1 MTKLQFF
8 KKKKVEE
15 NSRKARHR
23 SDRHVNNREI
33 KAVVGKEL
41 ATRKWKDINVGDIV
55 RLTNNDFLT
64 VYIVL
69 ISTSELNGLC
79 FIETAEFDGETNLK
93 VRQALEETCEIGEDI
108 DKLSSFDAQFEHEAP
123 NNNLGLF
130 DRNLIWNNKTSPL
143 KNDNLLLHDM
153 RLRNTRWEFGIVC
166 YAGSGTKLMKNT
178 AIMCTIM
185 TICCDFWESSFGF
198 DFRIYLPWEACVST
212 DQIIDSLQN
221 SLLVFISYIIIFN
234 TVVPISLSVSIEFIR
249 LLQSQWIDWNIK
261 MYHEPNN
268 VPAQARTISLN
279 EELGQVG
286 HIFSDKTG
294 ILTQNI
300 ITFNKCSLRRKLYGY
315 VTDQAGNE
323 IQYPEKIPPTD
334 YESAQTVNSKDDYLS
349 KDEPDFRQTSMNVA
363 QATDPLLLSLNNE
376 S

>member
-1 MTKLQFF
+1 
-8 KKKKVEE
+8 
-15 NSRKARHR
+15 
-23 SDRHVNNREI
+23 
-33 KAVVGKEL
+33 
-41 ATRKWKDINVGDIV
+41 
-55 RLTNNDFLT
+55 
-64 VYIVL
+64 
-69 ISTSELNGLC
+69 
-79 FIETAEFDGETNLK
+79 
-93 VRQALEETCEIGEDI
+93 
-108 DKLSSFDAQFEHEAP
+108 
-123 NNNLGLF
+123 
-130 DRNLIWNNKTSPL
+130 
-143 KNDNLLLHDM
+143 
-153 RLRNTRWEFGIVC
+153 
-166 YAGSGTKLMKNT
+166 
-178 AIMCTIM
+178 
-185 TICCDFWESSFGF
+185 
-198 DFRIYLPWEACVST
+198 
-212 DQIIDSLQN
+212 
-221 SLLVFISYIIIFN
+221 
-234 TVVPISLSVSIEFIR
+234 
-249 LLQSQWIDWNIK
+249 

-323 IQYPEKIPPTD
+323 IQYPEYSSLKSHKQHYYKNSSDALQCDVKTIVFIFPSPSSTLLHHRCLSDGQSRYLYKIPPTD

>member
-55 RLTNNDFLT
+55 QLTNNDFLT

-178 AIMCTIM
+178 
-185 TICCDFWESSFGF
+185 GK
-198 DFRIYLPWEACVST
+198 ST
-212 DQIIDSLQN
+212 S
-221 SLLVFISYIIIFN
+221 
-234 TVVPISLSVSIEFIR
+234 
-249 LLQSQWIDWNIK
+249 K
-261 MYHEPNN
+261 
-268 VPAQARTISLN
+268 RT
-279 EELGQVG
+279 
-286 HIFSDKTG
+286 
-294 ILTQNI
+294 
-300 ITFNKCSLRRKLYGY
+300 
-315 VTDQAGNE
+315 
-323 IQYPEKIPPTD
+323 
-334 YESAQTVNSKDDYLS
+334 
-349 KDEPDFRQTSMNVA
+349 
-363 QATDPLLLSLNNE
+363 
-376 S
+376 